1 MIAAARSV
9 AGRGRRAEETT
20 AALRREI
27 SGGRFQGADAL
38 PGERQLAQWF
48 HVSRATLRQA
58 LAELIADGLLVQRQ
72 GMGTF
77 IVHRRPDA
85 ALEPLTRPVVEIGLN
100 GLIRRSVDIEQGLDR
115 PVAEEALLLGLD
127 PGGTVFRRTR
137 VIFCDA
143 GPLAVERTAV
153 APHVLPDPR
162 WLGPTLLEALTERGL
177 RPKRKLQRL
186 RAAVL
191 GAADAARLETAPQA
205 AAIDLQEAIFVEG
218 GACCALTRALYR
230 ADRLDAVFSIDLA

>member
-1 MIAAARSV
+1 MTAAASST
-9 AGRGRRAEETT
+9 ASRGRRADETR

-27 SGGRFQGADAL
+27 DGGRFQGADAL

-58 LAELIADGLLVQRQ
+58 LADLIADGLLVQRQ

-77 IVHRRPDA
+77 IVRPRSDVVR
-85 ALEPLTRPVVEIGLN
+85 EPLDRPAYDVGLN
-100 GLIRRSVDIEQGLDR
+100 GLIHRSVDVEQAFDR

-127 PGGTVFRRTR
+127 PGATVCRRTR
-137 VIFCDA
+137 VILCDA

-153 APHVLPDPR
+153 APHLLPAMQ
-162 WLGPTLLEALTERGL
+162 WQKSTLSEALATRGL

-186 RAAVL
+186 RAAIL
-191 GAADAARLETAPQA
+191 GIADAARLETAPQA
-205 AAIDLQEAIFVEG
+205 AAVELQEAIFLES

-230 ADRLDAVFSIDLA
+230 ADRLDAVFSIDLE

>member
-1 MIAAARSV
+1 MTAAAYRA
-9 AGRGRRAEETT
+9 AGRGRRADETT

-27 SGGRFQGADAL
+27 DGGRFQGADAL

-58 LAELIADGLLVQRQ
+58 LAELIADGLLAHRQ

-77 IVHRRPDA
+77 IVRPRPDTVSK
-85 ALEPLTRPVVEIGLN
+85 PVDGPVVDIGLN
-100 GLIRRSVDIEQGLDR
+100 GPIHRSVEIERSLDR
-115 PVAEEALLLGLD
+115 PVAEEALLLGLG
-127 PGGTVFRRTR
+127 PGGTVCRRTR

-153 APHVLPDPR
+153 APHVLPR
-162 WLGPTLLEALTERGL
+162 MQWQGSTLSEALAEHGL

-186 RAAVL
+186 RAATL
-191 GAADAARLETAPQA
+191 GAADAARLEAAPQA
-205 AAIDLQEAIFVEG
+205 AAIDLQEAIFLDG

-230 ADRLDAVFSIDLA
+230 ADRLDAVFSIDLE